1 MRPVL
6 DKNIEL
12 MQILAESMQD
22 KEMSTK
28 EASDLL
34 GLPLT
39 SFGSLL
45 DTFTDNYPVYEYR
58 KGNKII
64 LGLLKK

>member
-1 MRPVL
+1 MKPVL
-6 DKNIEL
+6 DKNIER
-12 MQILAESMQD
+12 MRILVENMQD
-22 KEMSTK
+22 KEISTK
-28 EASDLL
+28 EASDLV
-34 GLPLT
+34 GLSLT

-45 DTFTDNYPVYEYR
+45 DTFSENYPVYEYR